1 MKTLL
6 ACCGISI
13 LLYVLAFGLVLDR
26 PLSLG
31 LLRLEI
37 AQKTARLAALPSP
50 KLVILAGSNG
60 PYSHSC
66 AVIGPMLDMPC
77 ENAGIAV
84 GIGLDFLLRRYAPA
98 LHAGDVVYMP
108 MEFRQY
114 GITRAQNDEAADAGF
129 LLRHDR
135 DVLARL
141 PPDRVL
147 GAVFCCDL
155 NDLLESLAEMPA
167 GFLVR
172 PGAILAREYDAEG
185 DRIDNVSPGGVV
197 LPNPPG
203 VVMGYGAGLIKRF
216 VADQTKRG
224 VIVIGGLPTQYV
236 LAPPDKAEMAEI
248 GGIYGRFAV
257 LPNESVYPRA
267 DFYGSA
273 DHLSRDCQLAHSIAV
288 ARMLAGVLGRGVG
301 VPPVGVARL
310 AGRCF
315 T

>member
-1 MKTLL
+1 LKALL
-6 ACCGISI
+6 TCCGLSI
-13 LLYVLAFGLVLDR
+13 LLYVLAFGFVLDR

-31 LLRLEI
+31 LLRMEMG
-37 AQKTARLAALPSP
+37 QKTARLAALPSA

-60 PYSHSC
+60 PFSHSC
-66 AVIGPMLDMPC
+66 AVIGPMLGMPC

-84 GIGLDFLLRRYAPA
+84 GIGLDDLFRRYAPA

-114 GITRAQNDEAADAGF
+114 GITRMENDEAADAGY

-135 DVLARL
+135 DVLAEL

-147 GAVFCCDL
+147 GAVFCCNL
-155 NDLLESLAEMPA
+155 NDLLESLVEMPA
-167 GFLVR
+167 GFLIR
-172 PGAILAREYDAEG
+172 PEVILAGQYNVEG
-185 DRIDNVSPGGVV
+185 DRIDNMSPGGVV

-203 VVMGYGAGLIKRF
+203 VVMGYGAGLIRRF
-216 VADQTKRG
+216 VADQTARG

-236 LAPPDKAEMAEI
+236 ATPPDAAELVKI
-248 GGIYGRFAV
+248 GRIYGKFAF
-257 LPNESVYPRA
+257 LPNKSVYPPK

-288 ARMLAGVLGRGVG
+288 ARMLAEVLGRGAAAA
-301 VPPVGVARL
+301 PVALARQ
-310 AGRCF
+310 AAACGA
-315 T
+315 

>member
-1 MKTLL
+1 MRNLL
-6 ACCGISI
+6 TCCGFSI
-13 LLYVLAFGLVLDR
+13 LLYVLAFGFVLDR

-31 LLRLEI
+31 LLRLEM
-37 AQKTARLAALPSP
+37 AQKTTRLAELPSP

-66 AVIGPMLDMPC
+66 AVIGPMLGMPC

-84 GIGLDFLLRRYAPA
+84 GIGLDDLFRRYAPA

-114 GITRAQNDEAADAGF
+114 GITRAENDAAADAGF
-129 LLRHDR
+129 LLRHDWA
-135 DVLARL
+135 VLAGL

-155 NDLLESLAEMPA
+155 SDLLESLVEMPA
-167 GFLVR
+167 GFLFR
-172 PGAILAREYDAEG
+172 PAAILAAQYDGQG
-185 DRIDNVSPGGVV
+185 DRIDNVSPGGMV

-216 VADQTKRG
+216 VAAQKARG
-224 VIVIGGLPTQYV
+224 VIVIGGLPTQFV
-236 LAPPDKAEMAEI
+236 AAAPDAAELAEI

-288 ARMLAGVLGRGVG
+288 ARMLASVLGRGVA
-301 VPPVGVARL
+301 PPPADLARQ
-310 AGRCF
+310 AARCF